1 MSGNSSHTVSAVF
14 TFKDSGCKNRF
25 VDFCN
30 GEKGL
35 SVTRNFDGC
44 QSIECYEKQDN
55 ANSIIIWQKW
65 DSKEAHEAYVKFRH
79 DDGSLTFWVNLF
91 ISARDFCP

>member
-1 MSGNSSHTVSAVF
+1 MSGISSHTVCAVF
-14 TFKDSGCKNRF
+14 TFKDYECKNRF

-55 ANSIIIWQKW
+55 
-65 DSKEAHEAYVKFRH
+65 V
-79 DDGSLTFWVNLF
+79 
-91 ISARDFCP
+91 